1 MEINLTVTRD
11 YMLRKDAGPSAAKLL
26 FDTRAVP
33 LAVNM
38 AGSLEV
44 ALNRAAAR
52 SGLRP
57 SLILAVLAGA
67 GALAVLRLVRASRRT
82 RTRRAV

>member
-1 MEINLTVTRD
+1 MVTRD
-11 YMLRKDAGPSAAKLL
+11 YMLRKGAGPSAAKLF

-33 LAVNM
+33 LAANM
-38 AGSLEV
+38 AGGLEV
-44 ALNRAAAR
+44 ALDRAAAR

-57 SLILAVLAGA
+57 SLILAGVAGL

-82 RTRRAV
+82 RRAV